1 MTETTLR
8 PDGAALRR
16 AMYRAGY
23 DTVRL
28 APAAGVSK
36 QFISL
41 LLTESRGCSPA
52 TAVAIAE
59 TLSQPL
65 HSLFPPML
73 SEKSANKTED
83 EMPTAVTTSVATND
97 PYLLF
102 GEVADLARMPVKTL
116 RHLRQIGK
124 GPEFRKVGRRLLCK
138 ESVARAW
145 IESHPTSA

>member
-1 MTETTLR
+1 
-8 PDGAALRR
+8 
-16 AMYRAGY
+16 MYRAGY

-28 APAAGVSK
+28 AASVYVSK

-52 TAVAIAE
+52 IAA
-59 TLSQPL
+59 TIAQALGWPL
-65 HSLFPPML
+65 RALFTPFL
-73 SEKSANKTED
+73 SEKTANKTED
-83 EMPTAVTTSVATND
+83 EMLTAVTTATDD

-102 GEVADLARMPVKTL
+102 DEVADLARMPIGTL
-116 RHLRQIGK
+116 RHLRQTGK